1 MEQICHQLFALQD
14 TAYRDFHSRLIPQ
27 IPKETIIG
35 VRMPMLRDL
44 AKALVHTRTA
54 QDFLAE
60 LPHTYYEENNL
71 HALLIGYERDYGQ
84 CIAEI
89 NRFLPFVNNW
99 ATCDSLR
106 PKAFAKHKTELEQ
119 QITQWLADAHPYTV
133 RFGLEML
140 MVHFADGAFSP
151 HHLQMA
157 ASVQHHSHYY
167 IRMMLAWYFAT
178 LLAKQPACTM
188 PFLTEHRLPVW
199 VHNKTIQKALESYRI
214 PTEMKALLRSLRR

>member
-1 MEQICHQLFALQD
+1 MEQIRHQLFALQD

-71 HALLIGYERDYGQ
+71 HALLIGYETDYGQ

-89 NRFLPFVNNW
+89 NRFLPFVDNW

-106 PKAFAKHKTELEQ
+106 PKAFTKHKTELEQ

-140 MVHFADGAFSP
+140 MVHFSDGAFSP

-167 IRMMLAWYFAT
+167 IRMMLAWYFST

>member
-1 MEQICHQLFALQD
+1 MEPICHQLFALQD
-14 TAYRDFHSRLIPQ
+14 VSYRDFHSKLIPD

-44 AKALVHTRTA
+44 AKTMRHTQAA

-71 HALLIGYERDYGQ
+71 HALLIGYEPDYGQ
-84 CIAEI
+84 CITEI
-89 NRFLPFVNNW
+89 NRFLPFVDNW

-106 PKAFAKHKTELEQ
+106 PKVFAKHKTELEQ
-119 QITQWLADAHPYTV
+119 QVTQWLADAHPYTV

-140 MVHFADGAFSP
+140 MVHFADEAFSP

-178 LLAKQPACTM
+178 LLAKQPAHTL
-188 PFLTEHRLPVW
+188 PVLTQQCLPVW

-214 PTEMKALLRSLRR
+214 PTEMKALLRTLRR